1 MKTRKVQT
9 ARGSKK
15 NAKRAAPK
23 SRVRLSAKPNVLRRK
38 ASAAHRA
45 RAKTTSRTSRS
56 GVEPL
61 VRQLRARLRAVN
73 AQYDAAQ
80 TTLDNSKHWAA
91 ADGLSAV
98 AANSP
103 EVRRKLRNRA
113 RYEVANNS
121 YAHGISLT
129 LANDCI
135 GTGPRLQVL
144 SDAIEHNR
152 QVEDAFAEW
161 AEAVDLA
168 GKLRTARLA
177 KIEDG
182 EAFAILTTNPG
193 LRNSVKLDVRLIEAD
208 QVTSAYVPTFDNPVD
223 GIVFDQWGNPAA
235 YQVLKTHPG
244 DVRSLSP
251 LSYDE
256 LKAAS
261 VLHYF
266 TQLRPGQ
273 ARGIPE
279 ITPALPLFAQLRR
292 YTLAVIA
299 AAETAADLAMV
310 LESTGAASNDP
321 PAAIEAMDT
330 IELERR
336 MATILPEGWKLGQA
350 RAEQPTTTY
359 GDFKAE
365 ILNEIARCLSVPFNV
380 AAGNSSK
387 YNYAS
392 GRLDHQ
398 TYFKSIDV
406 ERSRIVRSM
415 LNRIF
420 SAWIDEAVL
429 IEGLL
434 PQPFRMKRRVPH
446 VWFWDGQ
453 EHVDPVKEADA
464 QETRLRSNTTT
475 LSRECARSGMDWEE
489 VLEQRSKERKRAK
502 ALGLD
507 EVVDAQSRAMVPARA
522 TKDDDE

>member
-1 MKTRKVQT
+1 MMGLLDLFRRARYAPTRKPVE
-9 ARGSKK
+9 ARL
-15 NAKRAAPK
+15 AE
-23 SRVRLSAKPNVLRRK
+23 LR
-38 ASAAHRA
+38 S
-45 RAKTTSRTSRS
+45 
-56 GVEPL
+56 
-61 VRQLRARLRAVN
+61 RLRAVN

-80 TTLDNSKHWAA
+80 TTPDNSKHWAA

-103 EVRRKLRNRA
+103 EVRRKLRNRS

-121 YAHGISLT
+121 YALGVALT

-144 SDAIEHNR
+144 SPAVEHNR
-152 QVEDAFAEW
+152 QVEEAFADW
-161 AEAVDLA
+161 ADAVDLA

-177 KIEDG
+177 KLQDG

-193 LRNSVKLDVRLIEAD
+193 LRTPVTLDLRLVEAD
-208 QVTSAYVPTFDNPVD
+208 QVTSSYVPSFDNPVD
-223 GIVFDQWGNPAA
+223 GIVFDAWGNPSK

-244 DVRSLSP
+244 DVRSMSP
-251 LSYDE
+251 LSYDVMN
-256 LKAAS
+256 ASS

-310 LESTGAASNDP
+310 LESNGAASDDP
-321 PAAIEAMDT
+321 PAAVEAMDT

-406 ERSRIVRSM
+406 ERSRIRRSM
-415 LNRIF
+415 LDRVF
-420 SAWIDEAVL
+420 SAWLDEAVL
-429 IEGLL
+429 IEGFL
-434 PQPFRMKRRVPH
+434 PQPFRRTRRIPH

-464 QETRLRSNTTT
+464 QETRLRNNTTT
-475 LSRECARSGMDWEE
+475 LSRECARSGSDWEE
-489 VLEQRSKERKRAK
+489 VLEQRSKERARAK
-502 ALGLD
+502 ELGLD
-507 EVVDAQSRAMVPARA
+507 EAEASKPKTPAAARA
-522 TKDDDE
+522 TKGDDE